1 MIAIV
6 LQYRP
11 QVPSSYDQLVKYFEN
26 ASADSVGKSEE
37 ELSSMRGFTRVRSCF
52 TRKCYTLAYST
63 GTL

>member
-1 MIAIV
+1 MIVIF

-37 ELSSMRGFTRVRSCF
+37 ELACS
-52 TRKCYTLAYST
+52 
-63 GTL
+63 